1 MSARRM
7 ARRMARAIALDSVKA
22 DGSIGA
28 GIVVYETIDSVP
40 ASASLGSLAFVRT
53 GDYAN
58 RYYIYVSGGWRSI
71 GLGSLVAD

>member
-7 ARRMARAIALDSVKA
+7 ARRMARAIASDTVKA
-22 DGSIGA
+22 DGSIPQS
-28 GIVVYETIDSVP
+28 IVVYETIDNAP
-40 ASASLGSLAFVRT
+40 ASADNGSLAFIRT

-58 RYYIYVSGGWRSI
+58 RYYIYASGGWRSI